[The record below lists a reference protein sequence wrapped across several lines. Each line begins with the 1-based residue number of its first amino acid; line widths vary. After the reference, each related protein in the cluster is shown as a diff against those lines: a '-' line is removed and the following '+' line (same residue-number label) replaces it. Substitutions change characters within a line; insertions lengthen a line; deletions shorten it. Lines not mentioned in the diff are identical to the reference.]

1 MDTPLHSLLRR
12 QLKHH
17 VGELAY
23 VGPEWRAFIEAVD
36 EAYRQS
42 DRDRLMIERSLD
54 LSSEELMTANQRMQ
68 EVLRELQQAQ
78 RALEARQAA
87 KMEAIGRLAGG
98 VAHEFNNL
106 LTVMVARA
114 EHLYEQAP
122 VASCSIAAREIL
134 DAADS
139 AAVIIR
145 QLLALGRQ
153 QTLEP
158 QDVDVNGLLQSL
170 RGLLT
175 PLLGERIDVSIEC
188 QPNTGWVSVDV
199 GQLQQVIF
207 DLVTFARESLRDG
220 GQIVLAT
227 RRVVRGAGQAGDGS
241 LPAAECAEI
250 VVSDNGPGIA
260 PEHLSHVFEP
270 FFSAPGQPVGSG
282 LGLSSAYGVV
292 RQSGGHLDVSSQV
305 GQGTRFRIVL
315 PSVVPPRSAVQDTA
329 EVPTQTTRAA
339 TRPAVVLVVE
349 DQDTV
354 RRLLAER
361 LTMAGY
367 QVFEAPD
374 GVAALE
380 LAAGQGDIDLLLTDV
395 VMPHMNGR
403 ELARQLRESRPGLRV
418 VFMTGH
424 SNDPEFE
431 RAVQEGREVLLRKPF
446 RSERMLAVVRDRLA
460 GTP

>member
-1 MDTPLHSLLRR
+1 MDKPLHSLLRR

-17 VGELAY
+17 VGDLAY

-36 EAYRQS
+36 QAYRQS
-42 DRDRLMIERSLD
+42 DQDRLMIERSLD
-54 LSSEELMTANQRMQ
+54 LSSEELMTANSRMQ
-68 EVLRELQQAQ
+68 EVLQALQEAQQA
-78 RALEARQAA
+78 LEVRQAA

-122 VASCSIAAREIL
+122 VSSCSVAAREIL

-139 AAVIIR
+139 AAVLIR

-153 QTLEP
+153 QTLQP
-158 QDVDVNGLLQSL
+158 QDVDVNGLVQSL

-175 PLLGERIDVSIEC
+175 PLLGERIDLSIEC
-188 QPNTGWVSVDV
+188 RPETGWVSVDV
-199 GQLQQVIF
+199 GQLQQVVF
-207 DLVTFARESLRDG
+207 DLVSFARLQLPGDG
-220 GQIVLAT
+220 RIVIAT
-227 RRVVRGAGQAGDGS
+227 RRVSRADGRRVDGAEPTGD
-241 LPAAECAEI
+241 CAEI
-250 VVSDNGPGIA
+250 VVADSGPGIEA
-260 PEHLSHVFEP
+260 EQLAHVFEP
-270 FFSAPGQPVGSG
+270 FFAPAGQPVGSG
-282 LGLSSAYGVV
+282 LGLSTAYGVIN
-292 RQSGGHLDVSSQV
+292 QSGGHLEVSSTV
-305 GQGTRFRIVL
+305 GEGTRFRILL
-315 PSVVPPRSAVQDTA
+315 PSAPAPQPV
-329 EVPTQTTRAA
+329 AA
-339 TRPAVVLVVE
+339 RPGGAAPVSGAQARPATLLVVE
-349 DQDTV
+349 DQEAV

-367 QVFEAPD
+367 RVLHAPD

-380 LAAGQGDIDLLLTDV
+380 VASAEPVLDLLLTDV

-403 ELARQLRESRPGLRV
+403 ELARRLRELRPGLPV

-424 SNDPEFE
+424 SNDPDFE

-460 GTP
+460 GTS